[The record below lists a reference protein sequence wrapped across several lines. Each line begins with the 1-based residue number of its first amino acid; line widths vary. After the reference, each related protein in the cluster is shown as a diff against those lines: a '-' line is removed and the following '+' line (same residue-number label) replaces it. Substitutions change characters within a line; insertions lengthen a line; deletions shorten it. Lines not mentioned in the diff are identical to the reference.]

1 MLVVYLITTLSV
13 LTIIKMLI
21 RKNKSVI
28 KIRFNFLDFKP
39 INYYDEISIKLQE
52 NMVYIGTIKEE
63 ILVIEISGF
72 KKKNIIHGTA
82 KIRNARNKAEKTF
95 NISLYKNYINNI
107 NIKINNLK
115 HNYYSS
121 EIIFY
126 GDDLLSKIKIN
137 FNITYNTFNLQKRI
151 RLVICNIDKKE
162 LMKIITKNIFDKTLN
177 KRIENILN
185 NNSNQNLLINIFIGK
200 DISNILI
207 FRDNKDILII
217 PDENERKLFEEFYC
231 TIDFNNINSQCF
243 SFLNKLYQK
252 EKLFGTSIINKN
264 EKDKR
269 IAYVSFI
276 NQGINCLIENDVIT
290 KKDKN
295 FMLGYLIFLF
305 YICNGEEALDMNMIN
320 SLIKKMEYHKF
331 DEIEQIKMVIAY
343 VIFCL
348 NSPFRFTLKFIDHL
362 KKGNDYFDGFHFFEN
377 SVKDLKEE
385 SEIMLTFLQLNSGF
399 GYELLNNNYYYKI
412 SMISIEEIKKHLIN
426 IIPKYFF
433 VFSEDCN
440 QSIISDQRTQILA
453 FNQKKLFKLEDGDE
467 ITRKINKM
475 NVVLGLLLEACHQN
489 FHKDDK
495 VGEKF
500 FPTLYITKDY
510 KIGTQ
515 KHNKMKEIERTEAG
529 KSFDNYL
536 YDIGLDTIGQEVAK
550 NFINDNYQNND
561 NLFNSISQFYNIENP
576 LKEKERRPFDYEYV
590 IIDGIEIPCGLNV
603 ISCEF

>member
-1 MLVVYLITTLSV
+1 MLAVYLITTLSV

-28 KIRFNFLDFKP
+28 KIRFNFLDFKQ
-39 INYYDEISIKLQE
+39 INYYDEISIKLQD
-52 NMVYIGTIKEE
+52 NIVYIGTIKEE

-72 KKKNIIHGTA
+72 KKKNIIHGTV

-107 NIKINNLK
+107 NIKINNWK

-137 FNITYNTFNLQKRI
+137 FNIAYNTFNLQKRI
-151 RLVICNIDKKE
+151 RLVIFNIDKKE

-231 TIDFNNINSQCF
+231 KIDFNNINSQCF
-243 SFLNKLYQK
+243 SFLNKLYKK

-276 NQGINCLIENDVIT
+276 NQGINCLIENDIIT

-305 YICNGEEALDMNMIN
+305 YICNGEEAHDMNMIN

-348 NSPFRFTLKFIDHL
+348 NSPFRFTLKFIDHFQ
-362 KKGNDYFDGFHFFEN
+362 KGNDYFDGFHFFEN
-377 SVKDLKEE
+377 IVKDLKEE

-399 GYELLNNNYYYKI
+399 GYELLNNNYCYKI
-412 SMISIEEIKKHLIN
+412 SMESIEEIKKHLID

-433 VFSEDCN
+433 AFSEECN

-467 ITRKINKM
+467 NTRKINKM
-475 NVVLGLLLEACHQN
+475 NVVLILFLEACHQN
-489 FHKDDK
+489 FQMDDK
-495 VGEKF
+495 VGAKF
-500 FPTLYITKDY
+500 FPILYITKDY

-515 KHNKMKEIERTEAG
+515 KHNKMKEIEKTEAG

-561 NLFNSISQFYNIENP
+561 NVFNSISQFYNIENP

>member
-1 MLVVYLITTLSV
+1 
-13 LTIIKMLI
+13 MLI

-28 KIRFNFLDFKP
+28 KIRFNFLDFKQ
-39 INYYDEISIKLQE
+39 INYYDEISIKLQD
-52 NMVYIGTIKEE
+52 NIVYIGTIKEE
-63 ILVIEISGF
+63 ILIIEISGF
-72 KKKNIIHGTA
+72 KKKNIIHGTV

-107 NIKINNLK
+107 NIKMNNLK

-137 FNITYNTFNLQKRI
+137 FNIAYNTFNLQKRI

-177 KRIENILN
+177 KRIENLLN

-207 FRDNKDILII
+207 FRDNKDKLII

-231 TIDFNNINSQCF
+231 KIDFNNINSQCF
-243 SFLNKLYQK
+243 SFLNKLYKK

-276 NQGINCLIENDVIT
+276 NQGINCLIENDIIT

-305 YICNGEEALDMNMIN
+305 YICNGEEAHDMNMIN

-331 DEIEQIKMVIAY
+331 NEIEQIKMVIAY

-348 NSPFRFTLKFIDHL
+348 NSPFRFTLKFIGHFQ
-362 KKGNDYFDGFHFFEN
+362 KGNDYFDGFHFFEN
-377 SVKDLKEE
+377 IVKDLKEE

-399 GYELLNNNYYYKI
+399 GYELLNNNYCYKI
-412 SMISIEEIKKHLIN
+412 SMVSIEEIKKHLIN

-433 VFSEDCN
+433 VFSEECN
-440 QSIISDQRTQILA
+440 QSIISDQRTHILA

-467 ITRKINKM
+467 NTRKINKM
-475 NVVLGLLLEACHQN
+475 NVVLILFLEACHQN
-489 FHKDDK
+489 FQMDDK
-495 VGEKF
+495 VGAKF
-500 FPTLYITKDY
+500 FPILYITKDY

-515 KHNKMKEIERTEAG
+515 KHNKMKEIEKTEAG

-603 ISCEF
+603 VSCEF

>member
-1 MLVVYLITTLSV
+1 MLAVYLITTLSV

-28 KIRFNFLDFKP
+28 KIRFNFLDFKQ
-39 INYYDEISIKLQE
+39 INYYDEISIKLQD
-52 NMVYIGTIKEE
+52 NIVYIGAIKEE

-72 KKKNIIHGTA
+72 KKKNIIHGTI

-95 NISLYKNYINNI
+95 NISLYKNYIINI

-126 GDDLLSKIKIN
+126 GDDLLSKIKIS
-137 FNITYNTFNLQKRI
+137 FNIAYNTFNLQKRI

-231 TIDFNNINSQCF
+231 QIDFNNINSQCF
-243 SFLNKLYQK
+243 SFLNKLYKK

-276 NQGINCLIENDVIT
+276 NQGINCLIENDIIT

-305 YICNGEEALDMNMIN
+305 YICNGEEAHDMNMIN

-348 NSPFRFTLKFIDHL
+348 NSPFRFTLKFIDHFQ
-362 KKGNDYFDGFHFFEN
+362 KGNDYFDGFHFFKN
-377 SVKDLKEE
+377 IVKDLKEE

-399 GYELLNNNYYYKI
+399 GYELLNNNYCYEI
-412 SMISIEEIKKHLIN
+412 SMVSIEEIKKHLIN

-433 VFSEDCN
+433 AFSEECN

-475 NVVLGLLLEACHQN
+475 NVVLILFLEACHQN
-489 FHKDDK
+489 FQMDDK
-495 VGEKF
+495 VGAKF

-515 KHNKMKEIERTEAG
+515 KHNKMKEMEKTEAG

-561 NLFNSISQFYNIENP
+561 NVFNSISQFYNIENP

>member
-1 MLVVYLITTLSV
+1 MLAVYLITTLSV

-52 NMVYIGTIKEE
+52 NIVYIGTIKEE

-72 KKKNIIHGTA
+72 KKKNIIHGTV

-137 FNITYNTFNLQKRI
+137 FNIAYNTFNLQKRI

-231 TIDFNNINSQCF
+231 KIDFNNINSQCF
-243 SFLNKLYQK
+243 SFLNKLYKK

-276 NQGINCLIENDVIT
+276 NQGINCLIENDIIT

-305 YICNGEEALDMNMIN
+305 YICNGEEAHDMNMIN

-348 NSPFRFTLKFIDHL
+348 NYPFRFTLKFIDHFQ
-362 KKGNDYFDGFHFFEN
+362 KGNDYFDGFHFFEN
-377 SVKDLKEE
+377 IVKDLKEE

-399 GYELLNNNYYYKI
+399 GYELLNNNYCYKI
-412 SMISIEEIKKHLIN
+412 SMVSIEEIKKHLID

-433 VFSEDCN
+433 AFSEECN

-467 ITRKINKM
+467 KTRKINKM
-475 NVVLGLLLEACHQN
+475 NVVLI
-489 FHKDDK
+489 F
-495 VGEKF
+495 
-500 FPTLYITKDY
+500 
-510 KIGTQ
+510 
-515 KHNKMKEIERTEAG
+515 
-529 KSFDNYL
+529 
-536 YDIGLDTIGQEVAK
+536 
-550 NFINDNYQNND
+550 
-561 NLFNSISQFYNIENP
+561 
-576 LKEKERRPFDYEYV
+576 
-590 IIDGIEIPCGLNV
+590 
-603 ISCEF
+603 

>member
-1 MLVVYLITTLSV
+1 MLAVYLITTLSV

-28 KIRFNFLDFKP
+28 KIRFNFLDFKQ
-39 INYYDEISIKLQE
+39 INYYDEISIKLQD
-52 NMVYIGTIKEE
+52 NIVYIGTIKEE
-63 ILVIEISGF
+63 ILIIEISGF
-72 KKKNIIHGTA
+72 KKKNIIHGTV

-107 NIKINNLK
+107 NIKMNNLK

-137 FNITYNTFNLQKRI
+137 FNIAYNTFNLQKRI

-231 TIDFNNINSQCF
+231 QIDFNNINSQCF
-243 SFLNKLYQK
+243 SFLNKLYKK

-276 NQGINCLIENDVIT
+276 NQGINCLIENDIIT

-305 YICNGEEALDMNMIN
+305 YICNGEEAHDMNMIN

-348 NSPFRFTLKFIDHL
+348 NSPFRFTLKFIDHFQ
-362 KKGNDYFDGFHFFEN
+362 KGNDYFDGFHFFEN
-377 SVKDLKEE
+377 IVKDLKEE

-399 GYELLNNNYYYKI
+399 GYELLNNNYCYKI
-412 SMISIEEIKKHLIN
+412 SMESIEEIKKHLID

-433 VFSEDCN
+433 AFSEECN

-467 ITRKINKM
+467 NTRKINKM
-475 NVVLGLLLEACHQN
+475 NVVLILFLEACHQN
-489 FHKDDK
+489 FQMDDK
-495 VGEKF
+495 VGAKF
-500 FPTLYITKDY
+500 FPILYITKDY

-515 KHNKMKEIERTEAG
+515 KHNKMKEIEKTEAG

-561 NLFNSISQFYNIENP
+561 NVFNSISQFYNIENP